1 MADEYLEVTKGL
13 WDSWEDDAFVRNR
26 ETGQFFDADKM
37 HHLYHEG
44 EFFNGF
50 PKEVSHPQG
59 M

>member
-1 MADEYLEVTKGL
+1 MEVTKGL